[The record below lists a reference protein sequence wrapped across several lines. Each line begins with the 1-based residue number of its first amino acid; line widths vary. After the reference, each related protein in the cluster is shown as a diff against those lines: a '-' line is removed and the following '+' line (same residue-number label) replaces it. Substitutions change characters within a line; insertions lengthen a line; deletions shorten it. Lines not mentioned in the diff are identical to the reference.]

1 MKAFKAFIS
10 STHDDLKEYRQAAI
24 EVCNRLGIVPVS
36 MEYFEAVR
44 AGATEASR
52 KKIDEANAF
61 IGIYAHRYGFIE
73 PGHDRSVTELEYDH
87 ANAKP
92 KETMEILCFMV
103 EENYPWPPAAIDHG
117 NYDKLAAFK
126 QKIRQEHVIS
136 EFTTPG
142 SYAMSLER
150 ALRWWLAEGHREP
163 EHPDEG
169 QRTRRMIWQL
179 PPCSDDFVG
188 REEEV
193 RLLTEAL
200 SARTRTA
207 RTAVISGRAG
217 VGKTQL
223 ALKVAEEIREE
234 IRDGAFFCD
243 LKGAEKIGLSPLEVM
258 KKIVTSIEPDIVF
271 PDNLEDAQK
280 LYQNTL
286 FGKEAL
292 IMLDNAYGKEQVEPL
307 IPPKP
312 CLLLV
317 TSRRRFALPGC
328 ISVPLSP
335 LSDSD
340 AVVLLRGLS
349 ARASGYEE
357 RIARCCS
364 NLPLVLRLAASVLE
378 SRPHLSV
385 EEFLRQMDDA
395 AAKHQ
400 SLKEIDAALDVTCSV
415 IDERLKQGFAAC
427 SIFHHGFEVEAA
439 AAVWGMDREEAE
451 DVICALFEFSLVEW
465 DPKHNHYQLHDD
477 VRKYA
482 HQHLGEK
489 ADEVFA
495 RFARHLLDRTR
506 QAERLFLKGGEDVTR
521 GLQLWDQVKPDFFSV
536 IEWSSARAP
545 ASREVAALCADLA
558 EATWYLLEARRQTD
572 GQAFAHVAD
581 IGLRAAAILND
592 DRRRCVHLRH
602 SGFLLIETAPTRA
615 DGLLDEALRISRTLG
630 DREAEGIILG
640 YKGRIHVR
648 LNRTTEGLAALEES
662 LRIAQERK
670 DDRQVEIA
678 LGRLGD
684 AFVGIPDLGKA
695 RDYYQQALDLEER
708 IGDRIGLAIDHAKLA
723 GVFLSMQDQESAT
736 RHYETSAQTY
746 RLVGDELSEL
756 NQLMQIII
764 LCEKHQ
770 TDRPLAK
777 FSARVSGILENLGT
791 DNDAYLVYLC
801 ITMNNVCNWR
811 LAALT
816 ADVLIRKYPGN
827 ATGWTEKAYA
837 VRRMTGGSIEAA
849 EEILLDAARRFP
861 EYALIHFN
869 LACYAAQMGKLD
881 EAVER
886 LREAIRVS
894 DDPDKIR
901 QDAVR
906 DEDLEPIRDRLATL

>member
-1 MKAFKAFIS
+1 MKAFIS

-24 EVCNRLGIVPVS
+24 EVCNRLGIVPIS

-73 PGHDRSVTELEYDH
+73 SGHDRSVTELEYDH

-92 KETMEILCFMV
+92 KDAMEILCFMV
-103 EENYPWPPAAIDHG
+103 EENHPWPPATIDHD
-117 NYDKLAAFK
+117 NYDKLAALK
-126 QKIRQEHVIS
+126 QRIRQEHVIS
-136 EFTTPG
+136 EFTTAG
-142 SYAMSLER
+142 SFAISLER
-150 ALRWWLAEGHREP
+150 ALRRWLAEAHPGP

-169 QRTRRMIWQL
+169 QHRGRRIWQL

-193 RLLTEAL
+193 RLLTDAL
-200 SARTRTA
+200 SSRTA
-207 RTAVISGRAG
+207 RTAVIWGRAG

-234 IRDGAFFCD
+234 IGDDGLFCN
-243 LKGAEKIGLSPLEVM
+243 LKGAEETGLSPLEVM

-271 PDNLEDAQK
+271 PDNLEDGQK

-292 IMLDNAYGKEQVEPL
+292 IMLDNASSKEQVEPL
-307 IPPKP
+307 IPPKS

-317 TSRRRFALPGC
+317 TSRRRFTLPGC
-328 ISVPLSP
+328 IPVPLPP

-349 ARASGYEE
+349 VRAIGYEA

-395 AAKHQ
+395 AAKHP

-427 SIFHHGFEVEAA
+427 SVFHHGFGVEAG
-439 AAVWGMDREEAE
+439 AAVWGMDKEEAE
-451 DVICALFEFSLVEW
+451 DMICALFEFSLIEW
-465 DPKHNHYQLHDD
+465 DPKDNHYQLHDD

-495 RFARHLLDRTR
+495 RFARYLLDRTR
-506 QAERLFLKGGEDVTR
+506 QAERFFLKGGEDVTK
-521 GLQLWDQVKPDFFSV
+521 GLQLWDQVKPDCFSV
-536 IEWSSARAP
+536 IEWLSARAP

-572 GQAFAHVAD
+572 GQVLARVVD
-581 IGLRAAAILND
+581 IGLCAAAMLND

-648 LNRTTEGLAALEES
+648 LGRNAEGLEALEES
-662 LRIAQERK
+662 LRIARERK

-684 AFVGIPDLGKA
+684 AFVGIPDLEKA
-695 RDYYQQALDLEER
+695 RGYYQQALDLEER
-708 IGDRIGLAIDHAKLA
+708 IEDRIGLAIDHAKLA
-723 GVFLSMQDQESAT
+723 SVFLSMQDHQSAI
-736 RHYETSAQTY
+736 RHYETSAQMY
-746 RLVGDELSEL
+746 RIVGDELSEL
-756 NQLMQIII
+756 NQLMQIIT
-764 LCEKHQ
+764 LCEKHEP
-770 TDRPLAK
+770 DRPLEK
-777 FSARVSGILENLGT
+777 FSARVSEILDDLGT
-791 DNDAYLVYLC
+791 DNDANLVYLC
-801 ITMNNVCNWR
+801 ITMNNAGKWR

-816 ADVLIRKYPGN
+816 ADVLMRNYPGN

-837 VRRMTGGSIEAA
+837 VRRMTGASIEAA
-849 EEILLDAARRFP
+849 EKILLDAAGRFP
-861 EYALIHFN
+861 EHALIHFN
-869 LACYAAQMGKLD
+869 LACYAAQMGKPNK
-881 EAVER
+881 AVER

-901 QDAVR
+901 QDALR
-906 DEDLEPIRDRLATL
+906 DEDLEPIRDRLADI